1 MRIWLVWWAHKGGRG
16 YFPILQNCLGCPCDE
31 KCPAGCI
38 GCNND
43 ICFQNFGALLVLDDV
58 GHGIDP
64 NKQLFWLLDRD
75 ANEIDGLNFQYGE
88 GTDVSAACATS
99 FKGEMY
105 LFGGYFIKDQ
115 VSFRRNSPR
124 ILSDDFR

>member
-1 MRIWLVWWAHKGGRG
+1 MADVGI
-16 YFPILQNCLGCPCDE
+16 FPFYKTVKDVHATKNVQ
-31 KCPAGCI
+31 
-38 GCNND
+38 
-43 ICFQNFGALLVLDDV
+43 LDDV

-115 VSFRRNSPR
+115 VRFRRNSPE

>member
-1 MRIWLVWWAHKGGRG
+1 M
-16 YFPILQNCLGCPCDE
+16 
-31 KCPAGCI
+31 
-38 GCNND
+38 
-43 ICFQNFGALLVLDDV
+43 LDDV

-75 ANEIDGLNFQYGE
+75 ANEIDGLDFHYGE
-88 GTDVSAACATS
+88 GIDVSAACATS

-115 VSFRRNSPR
+115 VSFRWNFTEIIISVM
-124 ILSDDFR
+124 IYQF

>member
-1 MRIWLVWWAHKGGRG
+1 M
-16 YFPILQNCLGCPCDE
+16 
-31 KCPAGCI
+31 
-38 GCNND
+38 
-43 ICFQNFGALLVLDDV
+43 VLDDV

-75 ANEIDGLNFQYGE
+75 ANEIEGLDFQYGE

-115 VSFRRNSPR
+115 VSSQRTTTQ
-124 ILSDDFR
+124 LLCQL